1 MVTHE
6 SLKEWLAVQGH
17 PLEVVEDPRTGM
29 PIYVLQQRSD
39 VAKMR
44 YLGLL
49 AIPPGR
55 FMMVKVVGCS
65 VEKYHPRAC
74 EAVLTQFNGLLNR
87 RKTKDSYNYVIDKGH
102 LAIVFWPET
111 RRRTKW
117 AGSCSSASTV
127 STLCFATWNGSTS
140 KGEGPAAGRPG
151 WRRRGSRGRE
161 NFSGPLLTKEALR
174 CIIIE

>member
-102 LAIVFWPET
+102 LAIVFWPENT
-111 RRRTKW
+111 TTDEMGRVLQFGFDRLDFMFRN
-117 AGSCSSASTV
+117 
-127 STLCFATWNGSTS
+127 LERLDL
-140 KGEGPAAGRPG
+140 EGRGT
-151 WRRRGSRGRE
+151 GSRQAGMAPPRFPWQGKFFGAPIDKRGTSLYH
-161 NFSGPLLTKEALR
+161 N
-174 CIIIE
+174 